1 MGRALTLG
9 YHLVNVFTRDGERL
23 SGNPLCVFE
32 DAGALDAGRMQA
44 LARQFNLSETTFLL
58 PPTTPAATHRV
69 RIFTPDFEM
78 PFAGHPTLGTAHVAR
93 RIGVEASGRSVDVV
107 TLEMTAGLIP
117 VAARGDLWTLS
128 AGAPASAE
136 VDDAGSPLA
145 AALGLQRA
153 DLRLEPGGARPL
165 WVDTGSNQLVVPL
178 VDPDAVAR
186 VRPRL
191 ELLDRYRSPAGRRFA
206 YVFAEVGDG
215 DVVAR
220 FLFDAD
226 ESMREDPATGSACAN
241 LGGWYLATGA
251 TTPLVRRVLQGD
263 RIHRPST
270 LFLSVDAEGQVRVGG
285 EVAWLGRGEI
295 TLDE

>member
-1 MGRALTLG
+1 VGRPLTLG
-9 YHLVNVFTRDGERL
+9 YHLVNVFTRDRAAL

-32 DAGALDAGRMQA
+32 DAGALDEARMQA

-93 RIGVEASGRSVDVV
+93 RLGAAIHGRACDSL
-107 TLEMTAGLIP
+107 TLEMKAGLIP
-117 VAARGDLWTLS
+117 VEARGDLWTL
-128 AGAPASAE
+128 AANAPAWHEVEGAGPLLAE
-136 VDDAGSPLA
+136 
-145 AALGLQRA
+145 ALGLLPS

-178 VDPDAVAR
+178 ASVEAVQRAH
-186 VRPRL
+186 PRS
-191 ELLDRYRSPAGRRFA
+191 ELLERFRSPAGRRFA
-206 YVFAEVGDG
+206 YLFAEAGDG

-220 FLFDAD
+220 FLFEAD
-226 ESMREDPATGSACAN
+226 GAMREDPATGSACAN

-251 TTPLVRRVLQGD
+251 APPLVRRVLQGD
-263 RIHRPST
+263 RIRRPST
-270 LFLSVDAEGQVRVGG
+270 LLLSVDAGGQVRVGG
-285 EVAWLGRGEI
+285 EVAWLGRGDI
-295 TLDE
+295 TIEE

>member
-1 MGRALTLG
+1 VGRHLTLG

-69 RIFTPDFEM
+69 RIFTPGFEM

-93 RIGVEASGRSVDVV
+93 RIGFEASGRSVDAV

-117 VAARGDLWTLS
+117 VAARADLWTLS
-128 AGAPASAE
+128 AGASSWNE
-136 VDDAGSPLA
+136 VGDGGPQLA
-145 AALGLQRA
+145 AALGLEPA

-178 VDPDAVAR
+178 VDPGAVAR

-191 ELLDRYRSPAGRRFA
+191 ELLERYRSPAGRRFA
-206 YVFAEVGDG
+206 YVFAEAGDG

-226 ESMREDPATGSACAN
+226 DAVREDPATGSACAN

-270 LFLSVDAEGQVRVGG
+270 LFLSIDAGGQVRVGG

-295 TLDE
+295 TLDA

>member
-1 MGRALTLG
+1 MGRPLTLG
-9 YHLVNVFTRDGERL
+9 YHLVNVFTRDGAAL

-32 DAGALDAGRMQA
+32 DAGALDEGRMQA

-93 RIGVEASGRSVDVV
+93 RLAATHAGRAPDSV
-107 TLEMTAGLIP
+107 TLEMKAGIIP
-117 VAARGDLWTLS
+117 VEARGDLWTL
-128 AGAPASAE
+128 AANAPAWAE
-136 VDDAGSPLA
+136 VDGAGATLA
-145 AALGLQRA
+145 QALGLEPG
-153 DLRLEPGGARPL
+153 DLRLESDGPRPL

-178 VDPDAVAR
+178 VSVEAVRR

-191 ELLDRYRSPAGRRFA
+191 ELLERFRSPAGRRFA
-206 YVFAEVGDG
+206 YVFAEAGDG

-226 ESMREDPATGSACAN
+226 DAVREDPAAGSACAN
-241 LGGWYLATGA
+241 LGGWYIATGS
-251 TTPLVRRVLQGD
+251 TSPLVRRVLQGD
-263 RIHRPST
+263 QVRRAST
-270 LFLSVDAEGQVRVGG
+270 LLLSVDAARQVRVGG

-295 TLDE
+295 TIEA

>member
-1 MGRALTLG
+1 VGRHLTLG
-9 YHLVNVFTRDGERL
+9 YHLV
-23 SGNPLCVFE
+23 
-32 DAGALDAGRMQA
+32 
-44 LARQFNLSETTFLL
+44 
-58 PPTTPAATHRV
+58 TPGY
-69 RIFTPDFEM
+69 EM

-93 RIGVEASGRSVDVV
+93 LIGSESSGRSVDAA

-128 AGAPASAE
+128 AGAAAWKE
-136 VDDAGSPLA
+136 VGDGGPQLA
-145 AALGLQRA
+145 AALGLDPS
-153 DLRLEPGGARPL
+153 DLRLEL
-165 WVDTGSNQLVVPL
+165 
-178 VDPDAVAR
+178 
-186 VRPRL
+186 L
-191 ELLDRYRSPAGRRFA
+191 ERYRSPAGRRFA
-206 YVFAEVGDG
+206 YVFAEAGDG

-226 ESMREDPATGSACAN
+226 DAVREDPATGSACAN

-270 LFLSVDAEGQVRVGG
+270 LFLSVDAGGQVRVGG

-295 TLDE
+295 TLDA

>member
-9 YHLVNVFTRDGERL
+9 YHLVNVFTRDRAAL

-32 DAGALDAGRMQA
+32 DAGALDEGRMQA

-78 PFAGHPTLGTAHVAR
+78 PFAGHPTLGSAHVAR
-93 RIGVEASGRSVDVV
+93 RLAAAATGRAADAV
-107 TLEMTAGLIP
+107 TLEMKAGLIP

-128 AGAPASAE
+128 ANAPAWSELGTA
-136 VDDAGSPLA
+136 VPVLA
-145 AALGLQRA
+145 AALGLQP
-153 DLRLEPGGARPL
+153 DELRLEPRGARPL

-178 VDPDAVAR
+178 ASVEALQ
-186 VRPRL
+186 RL
-191 ELLDRYRSPAGRRFA
+191 QPGLEALEHFRSPAGRRFVYA
-206 YVFAEVGDG
+206 FAEAGDG

-220 FLFDAD
+220 FLFEAD
-226 ESMREDPATGSACAN
+226 GALREDPATGSACAN
-241 LGGWYLATGA
+241 LGGWYLATGMPL
-251 TTPLVRRVLQGD
+251 PLVRRVLQGD
-263 RIHRPST
+263 RIRRPST
-270 LFLSVDAEGQVRVGG
+270 LLLSVDAERQIRVGG

-295 TLDE
+295 TLEA